1 MPARAIPG
9 ETDLATLRP
18 DIAAQWDTERN
29 SQPPS
34 MFTQGSNA
42 RAWWI
47 CEAGHSWDMPIKRR
61 TAGQGCPV
69 CAGKP
74 CDQGGERSCNPQT
87 GTRVRVGHRP
97 Q

>member
-69 CAGKP
+69 CAGKRVIK
-74 CDQGGERSCNPQT
+74 GG
-87 GTRVRVGHRP
+87 
-97 Q
+97 